1 MESVISEFF
10 AMDIAAMTASDWL
23 ATIMSVLLSVAIGIT
38 YYRVFH
44 PRYKESL
51 ESHRDH
57 LMHEDS

>member
-1 MESVISEFF
+1 MKWFISEFF
-10 AMDIAAMTASDWL
+10 AMDIAAMTALDWL

>member
-1 MESVISEFF
+1 MKWFISEFF
-10 AMDIAAMTASDWL
+10 AMDSAAMTASDWL

>member
-1 MESVISEFF
+1 MKWFIGEFF

-23 ATIMSVLLSVAIGIT
+23 ASIMSILLAVAMGMT

-44 PRYKESL
+44 PKYKETL

-57 LMHEDS
+57 LMHDDS